1 MHSLPSLAFVAL
13 LGLTLTVTWILP
25 LVNLHLALNQEKFL
39 QETAQGLIDSN
50 RLTRTDTVASLEQI
64 SIPGIQVNGVQA
76 LEQGDY
82 VIYQL
87 DFNHTGLFAN
97 EFLSRDSL
105 ERHKTISILS
115 DLI

>member
-1 MHSLPSLAFVAL
+1 MQSLPSLAFVAL
-13 LGLTLTVTWILP
+13 LGLSLSVTWILP
-25 LVNLHLALNQEKFL
+25 LINLHLALNQEKLL

-50 RLTRTDTVASLEQI
+50 RLTRTNTSSALAGIV
-64 SIPGIQVNGVQA
+64 IPGIQLSDVKA

-97 EFLSRDSL
+97 EFLQRDSL
-105 ERHKTISILS
+105 ERQKTISILS